1 MVDSGTPDELT
12 WFTTD
17 DPVVRLNYYGDGR
30 YDFKGGWGNP
40 GTEIFLP
47 LDPRHLLYTKVGERP
62 PRRGWVVPRAEAEM
76 IRRFIAEHAHRFI
89 FAASPDAEVPKL
101 RPRIV
106 DLALLRDEDEQWRR
120 WQGDQTNAER
130 ELIDSRKQSD

>member
-1 MVDSGTPDELT
+1 MADMTSKAAGEIQ
-12 WFTTD
+12 
-17 DPVVRLNYYGDGR
+17 VRKYFSRSIHVTCCTQKSANAR
-30 YDFKGGWGNP
+30 RAVGG
-40 GTEIFLP
+40 LC
-47 LDPRHLLYTKVGERP
+47 
-62 PRRGWVVPRAEAEM
+62 RAEAEM

>member
-1 MVDSGTPDELT
+1 
-12 WFTTD
+12 
-17 DPVVRLNYYGDGR
+17 
-30 YDFKGGWGNP
+30 
-40 GTEIFLP
+40 
-47 LDPRHLLYTKVGERP
+47 
-62 PRRGWVVPRAEAEM
+62 
-76 IRRFIAEHAHRFI
+76 
-89 FAASPDAEVPKL
+89 L